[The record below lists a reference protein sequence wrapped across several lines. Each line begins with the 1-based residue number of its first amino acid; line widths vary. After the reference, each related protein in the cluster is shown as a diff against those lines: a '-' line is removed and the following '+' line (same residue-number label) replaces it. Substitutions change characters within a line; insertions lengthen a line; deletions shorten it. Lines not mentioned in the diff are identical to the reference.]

1 MRTMVSRLAISA
13 TLLMLVAVGVANAQ
27 NCSSSIQACGCTINS
42 AGTYTVDSDLN
53 ATQGLT
59 SRGGCID
66 VAATNVKLLTNG
78 HSITGA
84 GTGTG
89 IGINLLSSAGSLFLA
104 AAGPN
109 STYTT
114 VSGWQYGMQSLADN
128 VTSEGFYFSG
138 NTTGVLLKDADNNN
152 VGCFGAYNNSVYGVW
167 IRAGSGNQIDFG
179 GAWDNGVAGVYIG
192 CSGTGPS
199 GQACTGSSRAPSG
212 NFIFEVFSYPGP
224 PPQSYGIA
232 VEKGSKQ
239 NSIVDNFFLSNSVDD
254 LFDGNTSGANMWHTN
269 KYVTANQSF
278 IQ

>member
-1 MRTMVSRLAISA
+1 M
-13 TLLMLVAVGVANAQ
+13 LLMLVAAGVANAQ
-27 NCSSSIQACGCTINS
+27 NCSSSIHACGCTINS

-66 VAATNVKLLTNG
+66 VAAANVKLLTNG
-78 HSITGA
+78 HNITGA
-84 GTGTG
+84 GTG

-114 VSGWQYGMQSLADN
+114 VSGWQYGMESLADN
-128 VTSEGFYFSG
+128 VISEGFYFSS
-138 NTTGVLLKDADNNN
+138 NSTGVLLRDADNNN
-152 VGCFGAYNNSVYGVW
+152 VSCFGAFNNTVYGVW
-167 IRAGSGNQIDFG
+167 IRGGSGNQIDFG
-179 GAWDNGVAGVYIG
+179 AAWDNGVAGVYIG

-199 GQACTGSSRAPSG
+199 GQACTGRSSAPSG
-212 NFIFEVFSYPGP
+212 NFIFEVFSYSGP

-232 VEKGSKQ
+232 VENGSKL
-239 NSIVDNFFLSNSVDD
+239 NSIVDNFFLSNTVDD
-254 LFDGNTSGANMWHTN
+254 LFDGNTSGANMWHSNTH
-269 KYVTANQSF
+269 VTANQSF